1 MKPVFSS
8 QFERAIAFVINE
20 EGDYVNDPMD
30 PGGATR
36 WGVSIR
42 AHKEDVGDLD
52 HDGDIDAE
60 DVRILPLDQAKAI
73 YHEQYWTAIRG
84 DELPG
89 SLALAMLDTAVN
101 CGTRRAIILLQR
113 AVAADQ
119 DGLFGPDTMRRALK
133 YSYLAATNLLANR
146 LDFYKSLSS
155 YARYGKGWRKRVAR
169 LNDLVKQLYREEMVA
184 A

>member
-1 MKPVFSS
+1 MKPTYSP

-20 EGDYVNDPMD
+20 EGGYVNDPKD

-42 AHKEDVGDLD
+42 AHKEDIGDLD

-113 AVAADQ
+113 SVAAVV
-119 DGLFGPDTMRRALK
+119 DGEFGPDTLRRVLK
-133 YSYLAATNLLANR
+133 HSDLAATNLLANR
-146 LDFYKSLSS
+146 LAYYKTLSS
-155 YARYGKGWRKRVAR
+155 YGRYGKGWRARVAR
-169 LNDLVKQLYREEMVA
+169 LGDLVKQLHREEVVA
-184 A
+184 

>member
-1 MKPVFSS
+1 MSRFSTS
-8 QFERAIAFVINE
+8 FERAVTFVIAE
-20 EGDYVNDPMD
+20 EGGYVNDPKD

-42 AHKEDVGDLD
+42 SHRDDIGDLD

-73 YHEQYWTAIRG
+73 YHEQYWTVIRG

-89 SLALAMLDTAVN
+89 SLALALLDTAVN

-113 AVAADQ
+113 SVAAVV
-119 DGLFGPDTMRRALK
+119 DGEFGPDTLRRALRHRDI
-133 YSYLAATNLLANR
+133 AATNLLTNR
-146 LDFYKSLSS
+146 LAYYQTLSS
-155 YARYGKGWRKRVAR
+155 YARYGKGWRNRVAR
-169 LNDLVKQLYREEMVA
+169 LAEQVKLYQRRELVCP
-184 A
+184 